1 MNAVNTL
8 TGRAE
13 VIGQVIGAG
22 APPPTATC
30 IADKF
35 VNDPTLAPLLQ
46 KDTITKAE
54 QDLVT
59 QGFKGFVSACAG
71 S

>member
-1 MNAVNTL
+1 
-8 TGRAE
+8 
-13 VIGQVIGAG
+13 VIGAG
-22 APPPTATC
+22 VPPPAATC

-46 KDTITKAE
+46 KDTITSAE

-59 QGFKGFVSACAG
+59 KSLKGFVSACAG